1 LRNIQVIDGASNCVY
16 DIFSAADDEFTLI
29 FPEGE
34 DIAFIDEVMS
44 RGGSEE
50 LDRAF
55 KKIWKRRVAKHDAMG
70 IHGILFYEMEHKK
83 ACYPTRRDEEA
94 VNPGGSKLR

>member
-1 LRNIQVIDGASNCVY
+1 LKNIQVIDGAVNSVY
-16 DIFSAADDEFTLI
+16 DVFSVTDDEFSLI

-44 RGGSEE
+44 RGASQE

-55 KKIWKRRVAKHDAMG
+55 NNIWKRRIAKRNAMG
-70 IHGILFYEMEHKK
+70 IHGILFYELEHKK
-83 ACYPTRRDEEA
+83 AYYPTRRDEEA
-94 VNPGGSKLR
+94 VNPGGSRLR